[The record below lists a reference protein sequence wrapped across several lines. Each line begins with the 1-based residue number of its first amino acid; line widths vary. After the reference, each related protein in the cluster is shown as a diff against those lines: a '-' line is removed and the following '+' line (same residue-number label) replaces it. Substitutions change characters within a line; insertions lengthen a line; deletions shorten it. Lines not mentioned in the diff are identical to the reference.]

1 MVYTWRPGSHHKVPA
16 SVAAAEC
23 ERLEAEGRLTAADLV
38 EEARAE
44 GSPLHEEFEWRDDVA
59 AEEYRKSQA
68 RCIINSLVVVS
79 EKHEPVKAF
88 VNLVATTPTYTSI
101 QTAVSRAD
109 TKELLLQN
117 ALRELVAFQKKYK
130 NLTEF
135 ADLFE
140 EIEKLTA

>member
-1 MVYTWRPGSHHKVPA
+1 MIYTWRPGSKHKVSA
-16 SVAAAEC
+16 NVAAAEC

-38 EEARAE
+38 EESRSE
-44 GSPLHEEFEWRDDVA
+44 DSPLHSEFEWRDDVA

-68 RCIINSLVVVS
+68 RGIINSLVVVS

-88 VNLVATTPTYTSI
+88 VNLVATSPTYTSI

-117 ALRELVAFQKKYK
+117 ALRELISFQKKYRS
-130 NLTEF
+130 LTEF
-135 ADLFE
+135 ADLFK

>member
-1 MVYTWRPGSHHKVPA
+1 MVYTWRPGSRHKVSA

-38 EEARAE
+38 EESRSE
-44 GSPLHEEFEWRDDVA
+44 DSPLHSEFEWRDDVA

-68 RCIINSLVVVS
+68 RGIINSLVVVS

-88 VNLVATTPTYTSI
+88 VNLVATSPTYTSI

-117 ALRELVAFQKKYK
+117 ALRELISFQKKYR

-135 ADLFE
+135 ADLFK